1 LQRRDEL
8 HAAIET
14 FRVRRPRSDVR
25 LADERRLLH
34 VSLDPEALRNL
45 LTRKLVIVPAS
56 TGELVRLELGNIDFD
71 WLAELATRTLREFLN
86 EV

>member
-1 LQRRDEL
+1 MSV
-8 HAAIET
+8 A
-14 FRVRRPRSDVR
+14 
-25 LADERRLLH
+25 ERRLLH

-71 WLAELATRTLREFLN
+71 WLAELPTRTLREFLN

>member
-1 LQRRDEL
+1 MSV
-8 HAAIET
+8 A
-14 FRVRRPRSDVR
+14 
-25 LADERRLLH
+25 ERRLLH

-86 EV
+86 EL

>member
-1 LQRRDEL
+1 MSV
-8 HAAIET
+8 A
-14 FRVRRPRSDVR
+14 
-25 LADERRLLH
+25 ERRLLH